1 MKTPTTFTK
10 SVSLPKRDPNSAT
23 VILGPDSKPLIAA
36 PLGSFTFKCPT
47 LLDEVT
53 ISSRFAELTRG
64 QPREAMLPRA
74 LDIAAMLAELP
85 IVVTT
90 TPDDWNWDNLEGDE
104 DFYKLVAIWFAYQ
117 EGRQEISGIKVNPAA
132 PLPVAAK
139 EPVAKAAQG

>member
-1 MKTPTTFTK
+1 VKTPTTFTK
-10 SVSLPKRDPNSAT
+10 SVSLPKRDPSTAA
-23 VILGPDSKPLIAA
+23 VIFGPDSKPLIDAQ
-36 PLGSFTFKCPT
+36 LGSFAFKCPT

-85 IVVTT
+85 MVVTK

-104 DFYKLVAIWFAYQ
+104 DFYKLVAVWFAYQ
-117 EGRQEISGIKVNPAA
+117 EGRQEISGIKVNAAA
-132 PLPVAAK
+132 PPPVAAVVK
-139 EPVAKAAQG
+139 ERVAPAA